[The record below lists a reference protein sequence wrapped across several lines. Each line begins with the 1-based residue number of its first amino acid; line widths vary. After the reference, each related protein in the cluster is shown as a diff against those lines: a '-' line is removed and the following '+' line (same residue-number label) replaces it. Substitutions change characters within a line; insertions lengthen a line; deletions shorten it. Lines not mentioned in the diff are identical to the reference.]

1 MKILIAEDDLAS
13 QRLLKATLEKLGHQ
27 VTAVAD
33 GEAAWRSLILATP
46 EVIVSD
52 WMMPELDGVELCKRV
67 RGRRQKRYTY
77 FILLTAR
84 SARENYLEAMDAGVD
99 DFLSKPLKADE
110 LSIRLRVAARILSFI
125 GQLGDLKRLLPI
137 CSYCHRVRDDKQ
149 FWQDIQTYLRKHNLT
164 DFSHGICPECY
175 DKHVKPQLGA
185 GDETASPEGAPEKA
199 G

>member
-1 MKILIAEDDLAS
+1 MKILIAEDDRAS
-13 QRLLKATLEKLGHQ
+13 QRLLKAMLEKLGHE
-27 VTAVAD
+27 VTAEAD

-99 DFLSKPLKADE
+99 DFLSKPLKVDE

-125 GQLGDLKRLLPI
+125 SQVGDLKRLLPI

-149 FWQDIQTYLRKHNLT
+149 FWQDIHTYLQKHNLT

-175 DKHVKPQLGA
+175 DKHVKPQLEEPSLPTGPRT
-185 GDETASPEGAPEKA
+185 GS
-199 G
+199 